1 MFHSFINDGTFIFRT
16 RKDAPAKKM
25 RTFTLILPAV
35 LILLTVGYLV
45 LPGEGRTI
53 GQSKYIPVTNY
64 DPKRN
69 AAQDVDDAIKEAQR
83 THKRILLE
91 VGGLWCSWCHTL
103 DNFFDAHS
111 DLVQLRDQNF
121 VTVKINFSEE
131 SQNQEVLSRYGPL
144 ESYPHLL
151 VLETDGKLLLSK
163 DTGVLES
170 GKSYNLEKL
179 TAFLKEWGP
188 AR

>member
-1 MFHSFINDGTFIFRT
+1 MWTLT
-16 RKDAPAKKM
+16 R
-25 RTFTLILPAV
+25 ILPAV
-35 LILLTVGYLV
+35 LILLAIGYLV
-45 LPGEGRTI
+45 LPGDGRTI

-64 DPKRN
+64 DAKRN
-69 AAQDVDDAIKEAQR
+69 ATHDVDDAIKEAQR

-103 DNFFDAHS
+103 DSFFDTHP

-131 SQNQEVLSRYGPL
+131 NQNKEVLSRYGSI

-151 VLETDGKLLLSK
+151 VLDADGKLLLSK

-179 TAFLKEWGP
+179 TAFLKEWSP

>member
-1 MFHSFINDGTFIFRT
+1 MW
-16 RKDAPAKKM
+16 
-25 RTFTLILPAV
+25 TFTRILPVV
-35 LILLTVGYLV
+35 LILLTIGYLR
-45 LPGEGRTI
+45 LPTGDGRTI
-53 GQSKYIPVTNY
+53 GQSKYLPVTKY

-69 AAQDVDDAIKEAQR
+69 AAQDIDAAIKEAQP

-91 VGGLWCSWCHTL
+91 VGGLWCSWCRTL
-103 DNFFDAHS
+103 DSFFDAHP

-131 SQNQEVLSRYGPL
+131 NENQEVLSRYGPI

-151 VLETDGKLLLSK
+151 VLDTDGKLLISQ

-170 GKSYNLEKL
+170 GKSYNIEKL
-179 TAFLKEWGP
+179 KAFLKEW
-188 AR
+188 AK